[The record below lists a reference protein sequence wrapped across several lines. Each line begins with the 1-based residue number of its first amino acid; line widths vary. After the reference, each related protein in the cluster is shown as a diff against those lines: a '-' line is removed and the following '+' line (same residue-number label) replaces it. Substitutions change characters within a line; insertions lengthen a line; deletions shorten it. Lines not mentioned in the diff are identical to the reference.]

1 MLHFSPSSQILFANL
16 FERKTKT
23 LKKQWRCVHYQS
35 AALHIKRLVLSFSI
49 YSTATYTLYYYW
61 WLQTFFH
68 ENGKNKY
75 WKKDYDSNSF
85 IRKTFKK
92 SLTKQ
97 KSSTRTSAM
106 RSRT

>member
-1 MLHFSPSSQILFANL
+1 
-16 FERKTKT
+16 
-23 LKKQWRCVHYQS
+23 
-35 AALHIKRLVLSFSI
+35 VLSFSI

-85 IRKTFKK
+85 IKKNIQKELNKTKK
-92 SLTKQ
+92 LNKNFSNAFTYLITLNNQ
-97 KSSTRTSAM
+97 M
-106 RSRT
+106 EQV